1 MIKRSIPALLLLLA
15 AFGVASARAQVV
27 PAATRG
33 QFELD
38 AGGLF
43 SVFQPDYAGFGIAQT
58 SPNRLYGIGAYVDIK
73 VTRWVQFE
81 VEGRWN
87 RFNPYLG
94 ITEDNYLA
102 GYKLPIHHFGRFTP
116 YGKAMIGMG
125 SGTFLNG
132 NATTYAF
139 GGGVDYRLTRKLSI
153 RACDFEFQQWRV
165 NPTLMPY
172 GGSVGIAYRVF

>member
-1 MIKRSIPALLLLLA
+1 MKRTIFALLSVVLA
-15 AFGVASARAQVV
+15 AAAAGAQVV
-27 PAATRG
+27 PSAEGRALTIY
-33 QFELD
+33 
-38 AGGLF
+38 AGGMG
-43 SVFQPDYAGFGIAQT
+43 SVFQPDYAGGVIAQT